1 MHIKFSIR
9 IMIRK
14 LLFLF
19 LIYIPII
26 SFAQKQQQVLFNG
39 VYLGMPK
46 SIFMKKVNR
55 ILNYKITYYASYGKE
70 YDLLQIW
77 KFENYCKFKNNKL
90 ETLVLITPFDYKKR
104 GDNTHDPENTLCD
117 VAKKRIYNHLRKKLN
132 KNLSIKIKEYSK
144 HQYSAEYRFLIWITC
159 NK

>member
-1 MHIKFSIR
+1 
-9 IMIRK
+9 MIRK

-46 SIFMKKVNR
+46 SIFTKKVNR

-90 ETLVLITPFDYKKR
+90 ETLVLTTPFDYKKR
-104 GDNTHDPENTLCD
+104 GDNTHDPENILCD
-117 VAKKRIYNHLRKKLN
+117 VAKKE
-132 KNLSIKIKEYSK
+132 NL
-144 HQYSAEYRFLIWITC
+144 
-159 NK
+159 